1 MKDILIHY
9 MEKRLQSEKKS
20 KEDKKV
26 SKAFITISREFGC
39 QANNL
44 AELLMDKLNKD
55 AESSNWDIFNK
66 ELIEESAK
74 ELSLSTDQIKYV
86 FESEKK
92 TLIDEI
98 INAMNS
104 KTYKSDKKIRTTICN
119 VIKEIGN
126 QGSNIL
132 VGRGGVAICKDNPNA
147 IHIKLIAPFAWRASK
162 IAKRYNISEADA
174 IRKILEM
181 DEKREKLI
189 AGFMETK
196 VEESLFDIIY
206 NVKNINFDE
215 ISDNIIQLLKERK
228 MI

>member
-1 MKDILIHY
+1 MKDILIQY
-9 MEKRLQSEKKS
+9 MENRLQSERKS

-39 QANNL
+39 KANDL
-44 AELLMDKLNKD
+44 ATTLKDKLNKE
-55 AESSNWDIFNK
+55 ASSSSWDIYNK

-98 INAMNS
+98 INAMSS

-119 VIKEIGN
+119 VIKEIGG

-147 IHIKLIAPFAWRASK
+147 IHIKLIAPFTWRASK
-162 IAKRYNISEADA
+162 IANRYNISEADA
-174 IRKILEM
+174 IRKVLEM
-181 DEKREKLI
+181 DEKRAKLI
-189 AGFMETK
+189 EGFMEK
-196 VEESLFDIIY
+196 KIEESLFDIIY